1 MGKAIKGFGMLKNAK
16 NLSKPKFKSS
26 SVKTK
31 KEFDAQKEA
40 FGEASRKNK
49 MDQTIKR
56 VHRIGDKMNIR
67 KKHPAKHGTL
77 NKMMKKNE
85 EATRHPKAK
94 VIGKISTDKKKFT
107 DRRNTL
113 RGANKLEGVHGG
125 KGMVALGAGAAGTA
139 LLGRHFIH
147 KHPEVKKLK
156 KKK

>member
-94 VIGKISTDKKKFT
+94 VIGKISTDKKKT
-107 DRRNTL
+107 NML
-113 RGANKLEGVHGG
+113 KKANKLEGVHGG

>member
-1 MGKAIKGFGMLKNAK
+1 MSIFGKAVKGYGMLKKAK
-16 NLSKPKFKSS
+16 NLPKPKFKSS
-26 SVKTK
+26 SVKSK
-31 KEFDAQKEA
+31 KEFDAQKEV

-56 VHRIGDKMNIR
+56 VHRIGDKYKIR
-67 KKHPAKHGTL
+67 KRHPAKHGTL

-85 EATRHPKAK
+85 EAIKHPKAK
-94 VIGKISTDKKKFT
+94 VIGRISTDKKKT
-107 DRRNTL
+107 NML
-113 RGANKLEGVHGG
+113 KKANKLEGVHGG

-139 LLGRHFIH
+139 LVARHLIH

>member
-1 MGKAIKGFGMLKNAK
+1 MANIFGAAKKGYGMLKNAK

-26 SVKTK
+26 SVKSK

-94 VIGKISTDKKKFT
+94 VIGRI
-107 DRRNTL
+107 
-113 RGANKLEGVHGG
+113 
-125 KGMVALGAGAAGTA
+125 
-139 LLGRHFIH
+139 
-147 KHPEVKKLK
+147 
-156 KKK
+156 

>member
-1 MGKAIKGFGMLKNAK
+1 MSIMGKAIKGFGMLKKAK
-16 NLSKPKFKSS
+16 NLPKPKFKSS
-26 SVKTK
+26 SVKSK
-31 KEFDAQKEA
+31 KEFDAQKEV

-85 EATRHPKAK
+85 EATKHPKAK
-94 VIGKISTDKKKFT
+94 VIGKISTDKKKT
-107 DRRNTL
+107 NML
-113 RGANKLEGVHGG
+113 KKANKLEGVHGG